1 MVEWKKFIVAGIG
14 GLLAAFLW
22 YMIIALAFSTAE
34 IGWLFFVL
42 LIGMGYF
49 LYKRTTRARHAAG
62 WASVL
67 LSIGSFGIPLSTL
80 LWGAG
85 KVAEAGEQGAAY
97 QAGAGIGA
105 TIISGVGFFFG
116 FFFGIVFAIVAY
128 FLLKSE
134 GKEKKEGKK

>member
-22 YMIIALAFSTAE
+22 YMIISLAFSTAE
-34 IGWLFFVL
+34 MGWLFFVL
-42 LIGMGYF
+42 LIGFGYF
-49 LYKRTTRARHAAG
+49 LYKRTSRSRHTAG

-67 LSIGSFGIPLSTL
+67 LSIGSFGIPISTL

-85 KVAEAGEQGAAY
+85 KVVEAGEQGAAY
-97 QAGAGIGA
+97 QAGAGIGV
-105 TIISGVGFFFG
+105 TIISGIGFVFG
-116 FFFGIVFAIVAY
+116 FFFGLVFAIVAY

-134 GKEKKEGKK
+134 GKAKKEGKK